1 MQRRMRGCGIRTRT
15 IRSCVRHEHVSTKL
29 ESIAMRSRL
38 RYDFGFGL
46 FLPVLVLALS
56 ACGSSSSSS
65 GMPGIPGMSPGGQS
79 TSGSGSPPA
88 GAARTVTLTLS
99 DFKITSSQTAFVSG
113 TTYHFVVTNSSK
125 STTSH
130 EVMAMKPLNGD
141 HTDMGGMDKMAL
153 FSIDQSK
160 LAPGQTRTIDYTF
173 TSAAAATQLEFACH
187 VGSHYQLGMRL
198 PITVA
203 TK

>member
-1 MQRRMRGCGIRTRT
+1 
-15 IRSCVRHEHVSTKL
+15 
-29 ESIAMRSRL
+29 MRSRL
-38 RYDFGFGL
+38 CHVFAFGL

-65 GMPGIPGMSPGGQS
+65 GMPGMPGMSHGGQG
-79 TSGSGSPPA
+79 TSGSGSPAA
-88 GAARTVTLTLS
+88 GAARTVTVTLS

-125 STTSH
+125 STTNH
-130 EVMAMKPLNGD
+130 EFMAMQPMNGD
-141 HTDMGGMDKMAL
+141 HTDMGGMDKLAL

-160 LAPGQTRTIDYTF
+160 LASGQTRTIDYTF
-173 TSAAAATQLEFACH
+173 TSAATVGQLEFACH

-203 TK
+203 TQ